1 MTDRDTEQ
9 RMRDLI
15 GEGFP
20 AGDLHFEPAFADR
33 VMTRLA
39 ADTRTGDLAASLVR
53 QGRRVLPALIAASIA
68 LVVWNW
74 TASRGTG
81 APMVSAAL
89 GLASSSPSSSDIASL
104 QGAEAFQ

>member
-15 GEGFP
+15 GEGFA
-20 AGDLHFEPAFADR
+20 AGDLQFEPAFADR
-33 VMTRLA
+33 VMARLA
-39 ADTRTGDLAASLVR
+39 ADTRTGDLATSLVR
-53 QGRRVLPALIAASIA
+53 QGRRMLPALIAASIA
-68 LVVWNW
+68 LVAWNW

-81 APMVSAAL
+81 APLVSAAL
-89 GLASSSPSSSDIASL
+89 GLSSSPTNSADVASL